1 MISYNYTK
9 KGNYAIVAKAYD
21 NSQIVAYAQGSVS
34 MDGSIASYLK
44 ASNLAPKEGEK
55 IAFVTTTVG
64 LQKKDIVSIKWD
76 FGDGTI
82 QTNTNTNATYTYT
95 KK

>member
-1 MISYNYTK
+1 MVSYNYSQ

-21 NSQIVAYAQGSVS
+21 NTQIVAYAQGSVS
-34 MDGSIASYLK
+34 MDGSVASYLK
-44 ASNLAPKEGEK
+44 TSNLAPKEGQQ
-55 IAFVTTTVG
+55 ITLTTTTVG
-64 LQKKDIVSIKWD
+64 LLKKDIVSIKRD

-82 QTNTNTNATYTYT
+82 QTNTNVNMNYTYT